1 MNKDIKLSTLSFV
14 TSQNGQAHFENVAA
28 FAARF
33 LECICPFWDVVQKKI
48 KSYFDLYRSIFY
60 LQNIISAIIVYFELG
75 HVYVYFI
82 INPVID
88 AIGL

>member
-14 TSQNGQAHFENVAA
+14 TSQNGQVHFENVAA

-33 LECICPFWDVVQKKI
+33 LKCIWPFWDVVQKKI

-60 LQNIISAIIVYFELG
+60 L
-75 HVYVYFI
+75 
-82 INPVID
+82 
-88 AIGL
+88 